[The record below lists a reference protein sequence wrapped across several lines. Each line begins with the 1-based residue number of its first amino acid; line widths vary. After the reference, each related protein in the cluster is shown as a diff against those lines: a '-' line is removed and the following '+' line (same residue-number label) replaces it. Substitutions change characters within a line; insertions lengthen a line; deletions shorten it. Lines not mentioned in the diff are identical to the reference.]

1 MLPISLQIL
10 KHVLL
15 NNCNQKNV
23 SVDEEGEDE
32 ERNGCNGD
40 KNKVVDEN
48 TTQHNHVNIF
58 EKINEMFG
66 LF

>member
-32 ERNGCNGD
+32 ERDGSNGD

>member
-1 MLPISLQIL
+1 MLPISFQIL

-32 ERNGCNGD
+32 ERNGSNGD

>member
-32 ERNGCNGD
+32 ERNGSNGD

-48 TTQHNHVNIF
+48 TTQHDHVNIF

>member
-10 KHVLL
+10 KLALL

-23 SVDEEGEDE
+23 SDDEEGEVE
-32 ERNGCNGD
+32 EHNGSNGD

-48 TTQHNHVNIF
+48 TTQHDHVNIF

>member
-32 ERNGCNGD
+32 ERNGSNGD